1 MRKSF
6 QTEWHGIPFES
17 FTMVSSSKIADGA
30 FYSSFYKSFFQKYRR
45 IGDID
50 PLWLK
55 LKISTKDFLKQHR
68 KFQKNSRILSIGCGL
83 GIMEKALIEEG
94 YTNIEITEVSQEPLR
109 WVLPYV
115 SKDKI
120 HVGHFPDCM
129 PPDKFYDFVYLS
141 SVEYA
146 FDQAE
151 LINLLTS
158 VKKRLS
164 TNGLCLMTSSSFEAA
179 GPLKRILIVSK
190 DIAKSAMDAF
200 RLKSRG
206 QFWGY
211 LRNRRDFYHAMTTAG
226 FKDIRDGFW
235 ETNTHWDTYWIEAR
249 T

>member
-17 FTMVSSSKIADGA
+17 FTRVSSSKLADGA
-30 FYSSFYKSFFQKYRR
+30 FYLSFYKSFFQKYRR
-45 IGDID
+45 IEDLD

-55 LKISTKDFLKQHR
+55 FKMSKKDFLKQHR
-68 KFQKNSRILSIGCGL
+68 RLQKNCRILSIGCGL

-109 WVLPYV
+109 WVLPYI

-120 HVGHFPDCM
+120 HVGYFPDCI
-129 PPDKFYDFVYLS
+129 PPDKVYDFIYLC
-141 SVEYA
+141 SVEY
-146 FDQAE
+146 FLNQSE

-158 VKKRLS
+158 VRKRLS
-164 TNGLCLMTSSSFEAA
+164 ADGICLMISVSFEAA
-179 GPLKRILIVSK
+179 GPLKRILM
-190 DIAKSAMDAF
+190 DTRDFAKSAMDAF

-206 QFWGY
+206 QFMGY
-211 LRNRRDFYHAMTTAG
+211 LRNRRDFYHVMTTAG
-226 FKDIRDGFW
+226 FKDIRDGFLK
-235 ETNTHWDTYWIEAR
+235 TKTHWNTYWIEAR